1 METKT
6 QMNLLASQLGRVAEE
21 LDEFRRD
28 YLLAKAEHERNVAI
42 FKNKLQATE
51 KIPQHR
57 LESLTT
63 ENLELYEEYLK
74 LINLSCKLEDAK
86 NRFEVIIQQL
96 NAKKAEYKIEGNI
109 L

>member
-1 METKT
+1 
-6 QMNLLASQLGRVAEE
+6 MNLLASKLGTIAEE

-86 NRFEVIIQQL
+86 NMAASYNDRILVQIGWSDEVT
-96 NAKKAEYKIEGNI
+96 AEDMMLRK
-109 L
+109 